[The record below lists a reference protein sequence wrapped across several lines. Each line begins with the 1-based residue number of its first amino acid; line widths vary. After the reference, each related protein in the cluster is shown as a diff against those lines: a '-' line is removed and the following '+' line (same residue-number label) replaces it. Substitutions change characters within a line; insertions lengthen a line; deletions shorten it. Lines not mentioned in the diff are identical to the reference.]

1 MKALE
6 NYFRLKLNVM
16 AVVYIGLIAVAVY
29 AKQY

>member
-16 AVVYIGLIAVAVY
+16 AVIYVGLIAVAVY
-29 AKQY
+29 AK

>member
-16 AVVYIGLIAVAVY
+16 AVIYVGLIAVAVY
-29 AKQY
+29 AKQ